1 MITLIR
7 AGIIGST
14 GYAGEMLTWI
24 LHNHPKV
31 DIAFLNAHSN
41 AGVKYSDIY
50 GSFFDIIDHT
60 TVDMDEAEK
69 MLSNID
75 VLFISL
81 PHGKSF
87 NLVEKALK
95 QGVKVID
102 LGADY
107 RIKSK
112 DEYEKWYGVK
122 HELTSALEES
132 VYGLVELNRERIAK
146 ASLIANPG
154 CYPTASILAIAPLLT
169 NKIIDT
175 NSIIIDAKSG
185 VSGAGRNANVA
196 NLFCEVNESVKAY
209 GIGTHRHTPEIEQEL
224 SNIADESLNITF
236 TPHLIPMNRGII
248 ATCYSKSKVNIDQ
261 KNLLELYK
269 QFYGNNYFVK
279 IVDKAPETRHVRGS
293 NFCHVYSRFDERTGN
308 IITVSVI
315 DNLIKGAAGQAVQ
328 CMNLMF
334 GLDETLGLNLAAMMP

>member
-1 MITLIR
+1 MIK

-14 GYAGEMLTWI
+14 GYAGEMLTWL
-24 LHNHPKV
+24 LHNHPEV
-31 DIAFLNAHSN
+31 DIVFLNAHSN

-50 GSFFDIIDHT
+50 GSFFDIIDDT
-60 TVDMDEAEK
+60 TVDMEEAEK
-69 MLSNID
+69 LLSKID
-75 VLFISL
+75 ILFISM

-87 NLVEKALK
+87 DLVEKALK
-95 QGVKVID
+95 EGVKVID

-107 RIKSK
+107 RIKNK
-112 DEYEKWYGVK
+112 YEYEKWYGVK
-122 HELTSALEES
+122 HELETALDES
-132 VYGLVELNRERIAK
+132 VYGLVELNRDRIAK

-154 CYPTASILAIAPLLT
+154 CYPTASILALAPLLA
-169 NKIIDT
+169 NKLVDA

-224 SNIADESLNITF
+224 SKIAEERLNLTF

-248 ATCYSKSKVNIDQ
+248 ATCYIKSIVNIDQ
-261 KNLLELYK
+261 KSLIDIYK
-269 QFYGNNYFVK
+269 EFYKKNYFVK
-279 IVDKAPETRHVRGS
+279 VVDKAPETRHVRGS
-293 NFCHVYSRFDERTGN
+293 NYCHVYARLDERTGN
-308 IITVSVI
+308 IVTVSVI

-334 GLDETLGLNLAAMMP
+334 GLEETLGLNLAAMMP

>member
-1 MITLIR
+1 MIR

-14 GYAGEMLTWI
+14 GYAGQMLSWI
-24 LHNHPKV
+24 LHNHPEV
-31 DIAFLNAHSN
+31 DIVFLNAHSN

-50 GSFFDIIDHT
+50 GNFFNIIDDI
-60 TVDMDEAEK
+60 TVDMKEAES
-69 MLSNID
+69 MLSKID

-87 NLVEKALK
+87 RLAEKALK
-95 QGVKVID
+95 AGVKIVD
-102 LGADY
+102 LGADF
-107 RIKSK
+107 RIKNIG
-112 DEYEKWYGVK
+112 EYEKWYGVK
-122 HELTSALEES
+122 HGLGSLLEDS
-132 VYGLVELNRERIAK
+132 VYGLVELNRHRISS

-154 CYPTASILAIAPLLT
+154 CYPTASILALAPLLA
-169 NKIIDT
+169 NKLIDT

-209 GIGTHRHTPEIEQEL
+209 GIASHRHTPEIEQEL
-224 SNIADESLNITF
+224 SNIAEESLNLTF

-261 KNLLELYK
+261 EALMDIYK
-269 QFYGNNYFVK
+269 KFYIRDYFVK
-279 IVDKAPETRHVRGS
+279 VVDRAPETRHVRGS
-293 NFCHVYSRFDERTGN
+293 NFCHVYVKLDERTGN
-308 IITVSVI
+308 IVAVSVI

-334 GLDETLGLNLAAMMP
+334 GLEETLGLNLAAMMP

>member
-1 MITLIR
+1 MIR

-24 LHNHPKV
+24 LHNHPEV
-31 DIAFLNAHSN
+31 DIVFLNAHSN

-50 GSFFDIIDHT
+50 GSYFDIIDDT
-60 TVDMDEAEK
+60 TVDMEEAES
-69 MLSNID
+69 MLSKID

-87 NLVEKALK
+87 DLVEKALK

-122 HELTSALEES
+122 HGLASALEES
-132 VYGLVELNRERIAK
+132 VYGLVELNRHRISK

-154 CYPTASILAIAPLLT
+154 CYPTASILALAPLLA
-169 NKIIDT
+169 NKIVNT

-224 SNIADESLNITF
+224 SHIAEESLSLTF

-248 ATCYSKSKVNIDQ
+248 STCYSKSRVNIDQ
-261 KNLLELYK
+261 KALMDLYK
-269 QFYGNNYFVK
+269 EFYSKNYFVK
-279 IVDKAPETRHVRGS
+279 VLDRAPETRHVRGS
-293 NFCHVYSRFDERTGN
+293 NFCHVYARLDERTGN
-308 IITVSVI
+308 IVAVSVI

-334 GLDETLGLNLAAMMP
+334 GLEETVGLNLAAMMP

>member
-1 MITLIR
+1 LIR

-14 GYAGEMLTWI
+14 GYAGAMLAWI
-24 LHNHPKV
+24 LHNHPEV
-31 DIAFLNAHSN
+31 DIVFLNAHSN
-41 AGVKYSDIY
+41 AGVKYSEVY
-50 GSFFDIIDHT
+50 GNFFDIINAT
-60 TVDMDEAEK
+60 TVDMEEAEN
-69 MLSNID
+69 MLSKID

-87 NLVEKALK
+87 TLVEKALK

-112 DEYEKWYGVK
+112 AEYEKWYGVK
-122 HELTSALEES
+122 HELPSALEYS
-132 VYGLVELNRERIAK
+132 VYGLVELNRNKISK

-154 CYPTASILAIAPLLT
+154 CYPTASILALAPLLA
-169 NKIIDT
+169 NKLVDA

-224 SNIADESLNITF
+224 SLIAEERLNLTF

-248 ATCYSKSKVNIDQ
+248 ATCYSKSIVNIDQ
-261 KNLLELYK
+261 NSLLDLYK
-269 QFYGNNYFVK
+269 EFYKKNYFVK
-279 IVDKAPETRHVRGS
+279 VVDKAPETRHVRGS
-293 NFCHVYSRFDERTGN
+293 NFCHVYARLDERTGN
-308 IITVSVI
+308 IVAVSVI

-334 GLDETLGLNLAAMMP
+334 GLDESLGLNLAAMIP